1 MSKAA
6 RKRDKWHFLR
16 LGAQWDRAVVPIYE
30 AAARGKCVPLLKTL
44 LTSHCKNEC
53 LYCSFRSGRKC
64 PRITW
69 ETEKLARVTMH
80 LWKKRKI
87 RGLFLTS
94 SVAKDPDFVTEKQL
108 EVLRYLRS
116 HGYNGYIHLRLM
128 PGTNKHYIKEA
139 TQLSD
144 RIGLNLEA
152 PNKSFFSELCPD
164 KGSYKQDVLKRLE
177 WILNEARRLRSL
189 REKPNFGF
197 AKSGVDTQMIVG
209 AVEDNDWQYLQV
221 TEWLYKKLELK
232 RVYYSGF
239 EPLPQTPLEGRP
251 ACPPYREYR
260 LYQASFL
267 IRDYKITAQE
277 LAKITDEKGY
287 LPNTDPKLALAKKDR
302 HIFPIDLN
310 TAEYEEILRIPRI
323 GPVTAKK
330 ILRIRRQKKIRY
342 SFDLDEILGAHM
354 VRKIIPYVEVKD
366 RQLKNFLNKT

>member
-1 MSKAA
+1 
-6 RKRDKWHFLR
+6 
-16 LGAQWDRAVVPIYE
+16 
-30 AAARGKCVPLLKTL
+30 
-44 LTSHCKNEC
+44 
-53 LYCSFRSGRKC
+53 
-64 PRITW
+64 
-69 ETEKLARVTMH
+69 
-80 LWKKRKI
+80 
-87 RGLFLTS
+87 
-94 SVAKDPDFVTEKQL
+94 VAKDPDFVTEKQL

-209 AVEDNDWQYLQV
+209 AVEDNDWQYLRV